1 MFPCCVIPEA
11 MQVLRAPTG
20 RVGSTNH
27 VTSIVDLLWDRQNC
41 TGSVDR
47 RIGSASEQ
55 ESVRGSRRINPRN
68 QRSTGRST
76 WEELRRSSVPLI
88 PQRESQLLA
97 GTSQKRTL
105 AENCISRGVPE
116 PTGLTGVVVLTV

>member
-1 MFPCCVIPEA
+1 MRQISDLARQKRASAVPVPLGIVNVVNVPL
-11 MQVLRAPTG
+11 LRN
-20 RVGSTNH
+20 S
-27 VTSIVDLLWDRQNC
+27 W
-41 TGSVDR
+41 
-47 RIGSASEQ
+47 
-55 ESVRGSRRINPRN
+55 
-68 QRSTGRST
+68 ST